1 MKKSVL
7 SLAIVMAL
15 TGCSLAPKYERPA
28 APISQNWEEAS
39 ASSQAAGAA
48 LPLIDDFFLDAGLQA
63 VIQKALVNNK
73 DLRVASLNVEAF
85 EAQYRIQ
92 RSQLFPTIGATGG
105 GSRQRV
111 PANMNPAGTGRTVN
125 SQFDAQ
131 AGITAWELDLFGRIS
146 SLKDQALE
154 QYFATEQ
161 ARHAAQLSLVAAV
174 ANAWFTLQ
182 ANQELLQVAS
192 NTADTF
198 QQSLNLVQRSYDAGV
213 ASSLD
218 LQQAQTAVDSAKVSV
233 ASYQRAVRQ
242 SQNAL
247 QLLVGSNQ
255 DVPVVAVLKMNDKL
269 LADIPVGLP
278 ADLLQRR
285 PDIIQAEH
293 MLKAANA
300 NIGAARAAFFPSI
313 SLTATAGS
321 LSPDLSGL
329 FKAGSDT
336 WAFSPRI
343 NLPIFTAGQL
353 KGNLEYSKIQK
364 DINIVQYE
372 RAIQTAFREVA
383 DGLIARETFQDQ
395 LQAQATLLSTS
406 QKYYALADRRYN
418 EGIDS
423 RLTLLDAQRQLFTA
437 EQAYIT
443 TRLGQLTA
451 QVDLY
456 KALGGGFIAEQAS
469 E

>member
-7 SLAIVMAL
+7 SLAIMLTL
-15 TGCSLAPKYERPA
+15 TGCSLAPNYQRPE
-28 APISQNWEEAS
+28 APVSENWGEAN
-39 ASSQAAGAA
+39 ASSQTSEKA
-48 LPLIDDFFLDAGLQA
+48 LPYIDEFFLDPGLQA
-63 VIQKALVNNK
+63 VIQAALTNNK
-73 DLRVASLNVEAF
+73 DLRIAALNIEAF

-105 GSRQRV
+105 GSRQRI
-111 PANMNPAGTGRTVN
+111 PANMNPTGGGRSIN

-131 AGITAWELDLFGRIS
+131 VGITSWELDLFGRIT

-161 ARHAAQLSLVAAV
+161 AQRAAQLSLVAAV

-182 ANQELLQVAS
+182 ANQNLLTVAEG
-192 NTADTF
+192 TVETY

-218 LQQAQTAVDSAKVSV
+218 LRQAQTALDSARVSV
-233 ASYQRAVRQ
+233 ATYQRLVKQ
-242 SQNAL
+242 SNNAL
-247 QLLVGSNQ
+247 QLLVGSPT
-255 DVPVVAVLKMNDKL
+255 DIAITPLLKMNDNA
-269 LADIPVGLP
+269 LAEIPVGLP

-285 PDIIQAEH
+285 PDIMQAEH

-321 LSPDLSGL
+321 LSSDLSGL
-329 FKAGSDT
+329 FKSGSDT
-336 WAFSPRI
+336 WAFTPRI
-343 NLPIFTAGQL
+343 SVPIFTAGQL

-372 RAIQTAFREVA
+372 RSIQNAFREVQ
-383 DGLIARETFQDQ
+383 DGLIARDTFQTQ
-395 LQAQATLLSTS
+395 LEAQATLLKST
-406 QKYYALADRRYN
+406 QEYYNLADRRYN
-418 EGIDS
+418 EGIDN
-423 RLTLLDAQRQLFTA
+423 RLTLLDAQRQLFSA
-437 EQAYIT
+437 QQAYIT

-456 KALGGGFIAEQAS
+456 KALGGGFMEDTATP
-469 E
+469 